1 MIIHGVK
8 NGQEGLYALDHWRD
22 GQTRLYTV
30 LDEKAANI
38 GKASLNLFA
47 PEIEVIVFP
56 SWDCMPYD
64 RLSPRKDVMGA
75 RLKALSA
82 IKTKKSGARVII
94 APAHAVIQ
102 RVAQHTE
109 GSLTFKKG
117 ASHSFE
123 KLGEALIALGFNR
136 TLTVREVGEF
146 AMRGDLVDI
155 YPSHLDA
162 PVRIAFFGDDIETMH
177 HFDPSSQLRDD
188 VAQEFT
194 LSSAGEVRLDA
205 QAIENFRGGYREH
218 FGALAGT
225 DPIYEAITD
234 GRGFSG
240 MEHYLPLFDPALRT
254 IVDYADE
261 IVFGDGVQAALIERH
276 NHIEDLYSARM
287 SVLEAQKT
295 NKQKDRQTSF
305 IVRPL
310 PPEKLYLS
318 HDELTE
324 FINTADQLSPFANP
338 DTKEKIAILPDFSLP
353 RKTNVG
359 EAIQLLSLTIR
370 DLQLKD
376 FKVVYSAMT
385 MSGLERIER
394 LLIDHKFNDS
404 NYKNINTIKDIK
416 ALKKDQV
423 GLLQSIIPHG
433 FIDHNIVVITE
444 GDVFGDRLSQTKKKK
459 KPSDTFFKEF
469 TSLQV
474 GDLVVHRDH
483 GVGRFDGL
491 ESINSG
497 GGAHDCIRLVYD
509 NNDRLFVPVETMD
522 VLSRYGEGGDAVL
535 LDKLGSHQW
544 QARKARTRKNV
555 LEIADNLMK
564 IAAARQLKEGNIYKP
579 DDKHYH
585 EFCAR
590 FPFAETDDQLRAIKD
605 VIDDLG
611 KGRPMDRLVCG
622 DVGFGKTE
630 IALRGAFVVAHNG
643 DQVAVTVPTTLLAR
657 QHYLNFKARFEGFG
671 LKVAELSRLNTAKE
685 NAETKLGIETGEV
698 NIVVGTHAL
707 LAESIN
713 FAQLGLMIV
722 DEEQRFGVK
731 QKEKLKDIQK
741 DVHVLTL
748 TATPIP
754 RTLQLA
760 LTGVRDLS
768 LITTPPVD
776 RLSIRSFV
784 TPFDEVMIKEALMRE
799 RYRSGQ
805 SFIVCPRVKDMEGLE
820 EKIRELV
827 PDLTVITAHGQMT
840 GTELEERMSAFIEGR
855 YDILLSTTIIESG
868 IDIPRANTMIIHRAD
883 MFGLAQLYQL
893 RGRIGRAKERGYA
906 YLTFDPSKALTETA
920 MKRLEVLDSLDQLG
934 GGFQLASHDMDIR
947 GSGNLLGQEQSGHV
961 KEVGIELYQQML
973 EDAVAEAKAGGD
985 IEINQ
990 TSDWTPV
997 INLGLPVII
1006 PENYVPDLAVRIALY
1021 RRLSN
1026 LAHEHDIDLFAQEL
1040 IDRFGALP
1048 ESVKTLIDTIR
1059 IKTLCLNANIEKIE
1073 AGPKSVLITFRHNQ
1087 PTDPAAVFA
1096 VAQSNPL
1103 VKLRPDQKVQLS
1115 GNLHSR
1121 DARIKVI
1128 RCFCDGLT

>member
-1 MIIHGVK
+1 MISYGIK
-8 NGQEGLYALDHWRD
+8 NGQEGLHALGHWHD
-22 GQTRLYTV
+22 GQTRLYVTV
-30 LDEKAANI
+30 DEKAANI
-38 GKASLNLFA
+38 AKASLDLFV
-47 PEIEVIVFP
+47 PEIDTLIFP

-64 RLSPRKDVMGA
+64 RLSPKKDVMGA
-75 RLKALSA
+75 RLKSLSLLQH
-82 IKTKKSGARVII
+82 KPKNARIII
-94 APAHAVIQ
+94 APAHAVVQ
-102 RVAQHTE
+102 RIPTHNE
-109 GSLTFKKG
+109 GVLTFKKG
-117 ASHSFE
+117 LSHQFE
-123 KLGEALIALGFNR
+123 KLGESLIALGFNR

-146 AMRGDLVDI
+146 AVRGDLVDI

-162 PVRIAFFGDDIETMH
+162 PVRMAFFGDDIETMH
-177 HFDPSSQLRDD
+177 YFDPSSQLRDQ
-188 VAQEFT
+188 VAESFT

-205 QAIENFRGGYREH
+205 AAIENFRSGYREH

-240 MEHYLPLFDPALRT
+240 MEHYLPLFEPNLKT
-254 IVDYADE
+254 IIDYADD
-261 IVFGDGVQAALIERH
+261 VVLGDGAQAALLERG
-276 NHIEDLYSARM
+276 NHITDLYNARM
-287 SVLEAQKT
+287 AVLDAQKS
-295 NKQKDRQTSF
+295 NKQKDRQASF

-310 PPEKLYLS
+310 PTDTLYLS
-318 HDELTE
+318 NDELQN
-324 FINTADQLSPFANP
+324 IIKNSDQLSPFSNP
-338 DTKEKIAILPDFSLP
+338 ETKEKKASLPDFSIP
-353 RKTNVG
+353 RKTSVG

-376 FKVVYSAMT
+376 FKLVYSAST
-385 MSGLERIER
+385 ESGLERIER
-394 LLIDHKFNDS
+394 LLSDHKFESS
-404 NYKNINTIKDIK
+404 NFKKCCTIKDIK
-416 ALKKDQV
+416 NLKKNQV
-423 GLLQSIIPHG
+423 GLLQSILPNG
-433 FIDHNIVVITE
+433 FIDQNIAVITE
-444 GDVFGDRLSQTKKKK
+444 GDVFGDRLQQTKKKK

-469 TSLQV
+469 TALQV
-474 GDLVVHRDH
+474 DDLVVHRDH

-497 GGAHDCIRLVYD
+497 GGAHDCIRLIYD

-522 VLSRYGEGGDAVL
+522 VLSRYGEGGDTVN

-555 LEIADNLMK
+555 LEIADKLMK
-564 IAAARQLKEGNIYKP
+564 VAAARHVKKGNIYLP

-590 FPFAETDDQLRAIKD
+590 FPFAETDDQLRAIDD
-605 VIDDLG
+605 VIDDLK

-630 IALRGAFVVAHNG
+630 IALRGAFVVAQNG

-671 LKVAELSRLNTAKE
+671 LKVAELSRLNTPKE
-685 NAETKLGIETGEV
+685 NTDTKIGIQNGDV
-698 NIVVGTHAL
+698 NVVIGTHAL
-707 LAESIN
+707 LAESIK
-713 FAQLGLMIV
+713 FAKLGLMIV
-722 DEEQRFGVK
+722 DEEQRFGVQ
-731 QKEKLKDIQK
+731 QKEKLKEIQK

-820 EKIRELV
+820 EIIRELV
-827 PDLTVITAHGQMT
+827 PDLTVITAHGQMS
-840 GTELEERMSAFIEGR
+840 GTELEERMAAFIEGR

-990 TSDWTPV
+990 TYEWTPV
-997 INLGLPVII
+997 INLGLPVMI
-1006 PENYVPDLAVRIALY
+1006 PEAYVPDLAVRIALY

-1026 LAHEHDIDLFAQEL
+1026 LAHEQDIDLFAQEL

-1059 IKTLCLNANIEKIE
+1059 IKTLCLETNIEKIE
-1073 AGPKSVLITFRHNQ
+1073 AGPKSVLITFRDNS
-1087 PTDPAAVFA
+1087 PSDPNKVFA
-1096 VAQSNPL
+1096 VANSNPL

-1121 DARIKVI
+1121 DARIKTI
-1128 RCFCDGLT
+1128 RRFCDGIA